1 MAAERRRFQFV
12 QWEFPG
18 RLGPEPGRYV
28 VRRFAGDDA
37 RQVVVIAGIEA
48 PRRRRMSSRRAAR
61 AEPGAGPPP
70 PVEVTRAT
78 VISTDPL
85 PDDDAGAKAWLA
97 AAAGERALQTIA
109 DALRLLNLTVHG
121 HRLAAADPYVAE
133 VCTGQAIAVRI
144 GYGSGEQ
151 VADGRW
157 EAASELPPGDQ
168 RPRRLALSPQERLG
182 ALLGGRDVALACEEL
197 ALRARLDL
205 DQGREREAALQA
217 RVALEAAIAE
227 LEGWRAS
234 GPIADRIDELRGH
247 VEPLEAAAG
256 AALRGGLQPAELAV
270 VEVALGRLEAALR
283 ARSAA
288 S

>member
-1 MAAERRRFQFV
+1 MAAERRRFRFV

-18 RLGPEPGRYV
+18 RLGPDPGRYV

-37 RQVVVIAGIEA
+37 RQVVIIAGLEA
-48 PRRRRMSSRRAAR
+48 PRRRRLSGRRAVR
-61 AEPGAGPPP
+61 AEAGAGPP

-85 PDDDAGAKAWLA
+85 PDDDRSAREWLA
-97 AAAGERALQTIA
+97 GAAGEQALQTVA
-109 DALRLLNLTVHG
+109 EALRLLNLAVHG

-133 VCTGQAIAVRI
+133 VGSHQAIAVRV

-157 EAASELPPGDQ
+157 EAASELPPAEHKGA
-168 RPRRLALSPQERLG
+168 RLASSPQERLG
-182 ALLGGRDVALACEEL
+182 ALLSGRDVALACEEL

-205 DQGREREAALQA
+205 DQGRGREAALQA
-217 RVALEAAIAE
+217 RAALETAIAE
-227 LEGWRAS
+227 LEGWRGNGA
-234 GPIADRIDELRGH
+234 IAVRIDELAEH
-247 VEPLEAAAG
+247 VGPLAAAAA
-256 AALRGGLQPAELAV
+256 AALKGGLQPAELAA
-270 VEVALGRLEAALR
+270 VETALGRLEAALR

>member
-37 RQVVVIAGIEA
+37 RQVVVIAGLEA
-48 PRRRRMSSRRAAR
+48 PRRRRLGHRRVVR
-61 AEPGAGPPP
+61 AEPGSGPPP
-70 PVEVTRAT
+70 VDVTRAT

-85 PDDDAGAKAWLA
+85 PDDDQSARDWLA
-97 AAAGERALQTIA
+97 TAAGERAEQTVA
-109 DALRLLNLTVHG
+109 DALRLLNKTVQG

-133 VCTGQAIAVRI
+133 VGTHQAIAVRV

-151 VADGRW
+151 VSDGRW
-157 EAASELPPGDQ
+157 EAARELPVGDQ
-168 RPRRLALSPQERLG
+168 RPKRLSLSPQQRIG
-182 ALLGGRDVALACEEL
+182 ALLGGHDVALACEEL

-205 DQGREREAALQA
+205 DQGRGREAALQA
-217 RVALEAAIAE
+217 RVALETAIAE

-234 GPIADRIDELRGH
+234 GTIATRLDELREHTG
-247 VEPLEAAAG
+247 PLEAAAS
-256 AALRGGLQPAELAV
+256 AALRGGLQPAELDAV
-270 VEVALGRLEAALR
+270 EAALGRLEAALR

>member
-1 MAAERRRFQFV
+1 MAAERRRFRFV

-18 RLGPEPGRYV
+18 RLGPDPGRYV

-37 RQVVVIAGIEA
+37 RQVVIIAGIEA
-48 PRRRRMSSRRAAR
+48 PRRRRRSGRRAVR
-61 AEPGAGPPP
+61 AEAGAGPP

-85 PDDDAGAKAWLA
+85 PDDDRSAREWLA
-97 AAAGERALQTIA
+97 NAAGEQALQTVGE
-109 DALRLLNLTVHG
+109 ALRLLNLAVHG

-133 VCTGQAIAVRI
+133 VGSHQAIAVRV

-157 EAASELPPGDQ
+157 EAARELPPADHKGT
-168 RPRRLALSPQERLG
+168 RLASSPQERLG
-182 ALLGGRDVALACEEL
+182 ALLSGRDVALACEEL

-205 DQGREREAALQA
+205 DQGRGREAALQV
-217 RVALEAAIAE
+217 RVALETAIAE
-227 LEGWRAS
+227 LEGWRGSDA
-234 GPIADRIDELRGH
+234 IAVRIDELGDQ
-247 VEPLEAAAG
+247 VEPLEAAAA
-256 AALRGGLQPAELAV
+256 AALKGGLQPAELAA
-270 VEVALGRLEAALR
+270 VETALGRLEAALR